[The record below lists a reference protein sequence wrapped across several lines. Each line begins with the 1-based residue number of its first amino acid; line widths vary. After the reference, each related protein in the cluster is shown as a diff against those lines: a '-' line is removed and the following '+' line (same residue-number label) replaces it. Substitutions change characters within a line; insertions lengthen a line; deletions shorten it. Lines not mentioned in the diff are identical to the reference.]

1 MSADPETMF
10 GSTGRDWRKA
20 AGPEPSQAESNLRR
34 PPAASGSAERLSQ
47 KSLSRPPE
55 GSTRG
60 HAKEPVEELGYG
72 RCDPE
77 ASQSHSVL
85 RAERVRIGESI
96 ETACRAA
103 RSKQTAADSFT
114 PYGKRSQNAL
124 SATALEF
131 LLSAEIPG
139 VNALLSLLELKEAA
153 CCCAVRMAVSS
164 VPQYALSQ
172 TVKEPEL
179 GRLPKAD

>member
-20 AGPEPSQAESNLRR
+20 AGPGRPQAGSNPRR
-34 PPAASGSAERLSQ
+34 PPAASGSAERLSH

-77 ASQSHSVL
+77 GSQSHSVL

-96 ETACRAA
+96 ETACRAT
-103 RSKQTAADSFT
+103 RSRNISECSST
-114 PYGKRSQNAL
+114 
-124 SATALEF
+124 
-131 LLSAEIPG
+131 G
-139 VNALLSLLELKEAA
+139 VNFRSDEG
-153 CCCAVRMAVSS
+153 
-164 VPQYALSQ
+164 Q
-172 TVKEPEL
+172 
-179 GRLPKAD
+179 